1 MCDLNKRPRTN
12 QRDLSPESSLRH
24 EIESQ
29 QPTERESVW
38 TVDCGGQQGGQG
50 EGVGQGRGPEPGQRH
65 GPGAGVRPRP
75 GQQKLR
81 I

>member
-1 MCDLNKRPRTN
+1 MSTDKSEGFVTRVKSETRE
-12 QRDLSPESSLRH
+12 R
-24 EIESQ
+24 ESQ

-38 TVDCGGQQGGQG
+38 TVDCGGQQGGQ
-50 EGVGQGRGPEPGQRH
+50 H

>member
-1 MCDLNKRPRTN
+1 MDKSEGFVTRVKSETRE
-12 QRDLSPESSLRH
+12 R
-24 EIESQ
+24 ESQ